1 MPDCGASCSCGPWQC
16 AACSPE
22 QAPPGRLL
30 GDAVE
35 LRARF
40 ERAAT
45 LRAIKHYESALD
57 QLIQEA
63 DYADAARA
71 AWDLGATWI
80 ETGNLRAAIA
90 VYVRAA
96 DLARRAEDE
105 LLLGGILADLG
116 RAESMVAES
125 PEVFRHAEDACTR
138 AQEISERRHA
148 PSLSARAHHCSGE
161 VAYHRQQP
169 VLALERY
176 RAAGKILEALAEPR
190 ETALNLLLVG
200 TVITD
205 LGRLNEARRVL
216 TTSRDLWLAI
226 GDRRQETV
234 AEVAIARVD
243 ARLGRNQ
250 AALDA
255 FEAAI
260 RRFDAMGDAL
270 WLAASL
276 TGVAEVQL
284 TMGDGNAALGR
295 WERALLLFDEVG
307 LQNVAIDLQLS
318 IGETYL
324 ARGDTTEALR
334 RFEDGL
340 DRAERAGIERWKVFA
355 WRFIGLTHLASNR
368 LSEAAAMLDQS
379 LQAQDRLG
387 ESTGLR
393 LAALTRRE
401 LGDVYRRRGELPRAE
416 TTLRQSLELSRA
428 SGDRLTEAAV
438 LHSLAR
444 VALERGDDA
453 GALQYMSS
461 ALQLA
466 ESIRADVLHRDLRR
480 SWGASVQQWYSLQV
494 DAMLRHDRWKRRE
507 VAGQAFEISERA
519 RARTLVDGLVQQ
531 PAVRGT
537 QFPEQSAREQ
547 EVLRELAVWADKRAL
562 AADPGELAALAR
574 TYADLDYRLQQID
587 AEIRGRLASSGT
599 TSAEVPLARLRDVQQ
614 SLDGDT
620 VLLEFLLG
628 DERSYLFEVT
638 AKGIETH
645 VLLPRGTLEASALR
659 AYDALTTRLRPGPDG
674 RTRSEHEREGDRA
687 FQEEGAQLST
697 WLLGKVASL
706 SRYRRVVIVADGA
719 LHYVPFAALPT
730 PGTSGGESRAPLIER
745 HEIVNVPSATALLTQ
760 RRVAPGGGT
769 PRTVAVLADPV
780 FDASDARLTQPR
792 DASSSSWIGGFRTLF
807 RDRPRP
813 PRNGAAAPARCRP
826 RDARPKRSS
835 RKPEVPAI
843 SPPST
848 STPVAVAHSIPRL
861 RDVIVHLATHGIFDN
876 KDPGASGI
884 LLSRFDRQGRPVDG
898 FLALHDIYRIRLPVD
913 LIVLSG
919 CDTALGAPIEGEGLV
934 GMVRAF
940 MHAGARRVV
949 ASHWKVEDEATA
961 VLMRRLYHRM
971 SRQGLTPA
979 AALRAAQLDL
989 RSNGLW
995 SSPFY
1000 WAAFSIQGEWR

>member
-1 MPDCGASCSCGPWQC
+1 MTRLSSARDSNAPRRFAPSSTTSRHWNSC
-16 AACSPE
+16 
-22 QAPPGRLL
+22 
-30 GDAVE
+30 
-35 LRARF
+35 F
-40 ERAAT
+40 ERRT
-45 LRAIKHYESALD
+45 TVE
-57 QLIQEA
+57 
-63 DYADAARA
+63 AARA
-71 AWDLGATWI
+71 AWDLGSTWI

-125 PEVFRHAEDACTR
+125 PEVFRHADDACTR

-148 PSLSARAHHCSGE
+148 PSLSARAYHCSGE

-216 TTSRDLWLAI
+216 TTCRDLWLAI

-295 WERALLLFDEVG
+295 WQRALLLFDEVG

-324 ARGDTTEALR
+324 ARGDRTEALR
-334 RFEDGL
+334 RFENGL
-340 DRAERAGIERWKVFA
+340 NRAERAGIERWKVFA

-368 LSEAAAMLDQS
+368 LAEAAAMLDQS

-453 GALQYMSS
+453 DALQYLSS
-461 ALQLA
+461 ALELA
-466 ESIRADVLHRDLRR
+466 ESIRTDVLHRDLRR

-494 DAMLRHDRWKRRE
+494 DAMLRHDGWKRRE

-730 PGTSGGESRAPLIER
+730 PGTSGRESRAPLIDR

-760 RRVAPGGGT
+760 RRVAPGGEHPGPWPCSQIRSSMPPT
-769 PRTVAVLADPV
+769 PALLNRVTRRLPHGSE
-780 FDASDARLTQPR
+780 ASGLSSGIVRGHRATGQLPR
-792 DASSSSWIGGFRTLF
+792 HG
-807 RDRPRP
+807 
-813 PRNGAAAPARCRP
+813 CRP

-843 SPPST
+843 SLPST
-848 STPVAVAHSIPRL
+848 STPVAVAHSIPRW
-861 RDVIVHLATHGIFDN
+861 RDMRSCTSPPTGSSTTRTREPPVSSCH
-876 KDPGASGI
+876 ASI
-884 LLSRFDRQGRPVDG
+884 
-898 FLALHDIYRIRLPVD
+898 
-913 LIVLSG
+913 
-919 CDTALGAPIEGEGLV
+919 
-934 GMVRAF
+934 VRAD
-940 MHAGARRVV
+940 R
-949 ASHWKVEDEATA
+949 STA
-961 VLMRRLYHRM
+961 
-971 SRQGLTPA
+971 
-979 AALRAAQLDL
+979 
-989 RSNGLW
+989 
-995 SSPFY
+995 SSPCMTST
-1000 WAAFSIQGEWR
+1000 ACVSLST